1 VLVAGIEHIEAW
13 VCIAVAVVFA
23 LVALITAGRRKV
35 LPGLVL
41 SVTLLAAG
49 PYLHDGHYPGDLY
62 GDRVVLKHHGPDLL
76 DQYRSVRHVYQV
88 GIACGADDSSA
99 V

>member
-1 VLVAGIEHIEAW
+1 VWAERVAD
-13 VCIAVAVVFA
+13 
-23 LVALITAGRRKV
+23 
-35 LPGLVL
+35 
-41 SVTLLAAG
+41 AA
-49 PYLHDGHYPGDLY
+49 DGDLY

-88 GIACGADDSSA
+88 GIACGADDSST